1 MEVTKFGKETLC
13 NSVVINQEQAAMK
26 TNLLPE
32 YCRVLRFTDSS
43 GKVKEL
49 VFPRGLDLDRPKR
62 PRTTFSENQLD
73 MLEQTFQKNQYL
85 IGSERAELAVKLGLS
100 ETQVKVWFQNRR
112 TKCRKT
118 KSSNNHS
125 SHCKNAF
132 SQVIM
137 PIHPQYFQPWMD
149 ETYALER
156 KFYHPYMQVL
166 FSFVGE
172 SLCLVW
178 FCAVEGAKKFKN
190 KELNKKSLESTAK
203 NAQLF
208 EAKYM
213 MLFIPAALDYIATS
227 LNFISLTM
235 TSAGSYQMLRGSVI
249 IFTGLLSVG
258 FLGRSLSMAKVCGI
272 LLVTCGLLT
281 VGSADEIQQ
290 TNANQN
296 PSDNVPTDW
305 NRVKS
310 GDILVIIAQVIKA
323 IQLTYEE
330 YFIIK
335 YDVSPLVMLCIEG
348 PFGVLLSTA
357 FCIGFYFVKASPI
370 LTNDPDG
377 HLENPMEMF
386 NQIFDNCIL
395 LVPIISFIF
404 TYAASSFFGT
414 TVMKKYGATTR
425 QVVDAARTF
434 SVWMVSIFC
443 KWQTFNIIQLVGF
456 FIVML
461 GIGFYHEFRITY
473 CIKRMKEMLS
483 KTDTFEEKSSLTES
497 LPLQFHY
504 QSVFRV
510 KI

>member
-13 NSVVINQEQAAMK
+13 NSVAIKQEQAAIK

-73 MLEQTFQKNQYL
+73 MLEQTFQRNQYL

-125 SHCKNAF
+125 SHCKNAL

-137 PIHPQYFQPWMD
+137 PIHPQYFQPSLKSESDSHANSNWKNASRWMD

-190 KELNKKSLESTAK
+190 KELNKKSLKSTEN

-235 TSAGSYQMLRGSVI
+235 TSAGRSVI

-377 HLENPMEMF
+377 HLENPMEIIYIHLRRE
-386 NQIFDNCIL
+386 QLLWHNCNEKIWRN
-395 LVPIISFIF
+395 
-404 TYAASSFFGT
+404 Y
-414 TVMKKYGATTR
+414 
-425 QVVDAARTF
+425 
-434 SVWMVSIFC
+434 
-443 KWQTFNIIQLVGF
+443 
-456 FIVML
+456 
-461 GIGFYHEFRITY
+461 
-473 CIKRMKEMLS
+473 
-483 KTDTFEEKSSLTES
+483 KTS
-497 LPLQFHY
+497 
-504 QSVFRV
+504 R
-510 KI
+510 

>member
-1 MEVTKFGKETLC
+1 LYLLSDISGMEVTKFGKETLC
-13 NSVVINQEQAAMK
+13 NSVAINQEQAAMK

-73 MLEQTFQKNQYL
+73 MLEQTFQRNQYL

-125 SHCKNAF
+125 SHCKNAL

-137 PIHPQYFQPWMD
+137 PIHPQYFQPSLKSESDSHANSNWKNASRFFDAPIATHSLFIISGTGNTVLLKWMD

-190 KELNKKSLESTAK
+190 KELNKKSLESTAN
-203 NAQLF
+203 NAKLF

-357 FCIGFYFVKASPI
+357 FCISFYFVKASPI

-414 TVMKKYGATTR
+414 TVMKRYGATTR

-443 KWQTFNIIQLVGF
+443 KWQTFNIIQV
-456 FIVML
+456 I
-461 GIGFYHEFRITY
+461 I
-473 CIKRMKEMLS
+473 
-483 KTDTFEEKSSLTES
+483 
-497 LPLQFHY
+497 
-504 QSVFRV
+504 
-510 KI
+510 

>member
-1 MEVTKFGKETLC
+1 MSMFYSSFLFVSLFIISGTGNT
-13 NSVVINQEQAAMK
+13 V
-26 TNLLPE
+26 LL
-32 YCRVLRFTDSS
+32 
-43 GKVKEL
+43 K
-49 VFPRGLDLDRPKR
+49 
-62 PRTTFSENQLD
+62 
-73 MLEQTFQKNQYL
+73 
-85 IGSERAELAVKLGLS
+85 
-100 ETQVKVWFQNRR
+100 
-112 TKCRKT
+112 
-118 KSSNNHS
+118 
-125 SHCKNAF
+125 
-132 SQVIM
+132 
-137 PIHPQYFQPWMD
+137 WMD

-156 KFYHPYMQVL
+156 KFYHPYMQVF

-178 FCAVEGAKKFKN
+178 FCAVEGVKKFKN
-190 KELNKKSLESTAK
+190 KEFNKKSLESTA
-203 NAQLF
+203 NNTQLF

-290 TNANQN
+290 TNSNQN
-296 PSDNVPTDW
+296 PSDNVPADW

-310 GDILVIIAQVIKA
+310 GNYSCDILVIIAQVIKA

-377 HLENPMEMF
+377 HLENPIEMF
-386 NQIFDNCIL
+386 NQILDNCIL
-395 LVPIISFIF
+395 LVPIILFIF

-414 TVMKKYGATTR
+414 TVMKRYGATTR

-456 FIVML
+456 FIVMM

-483 KTDTFEEKSSLTES
+483 KTNTFEEKSSLTES
-497 LPLQFHY
+497 LPLQSRY
-504 QSVFRV
+504 QSVFQM
-510 KI
+510 KT

>member
-1 MEVTKFGKETLC
+1 MGIT
-13 NSVVINQEQAAMK
+13 
-26 TNLLPE
+26 
-32 YCRVLRFTDSS
+32 VL
-43 GKVKEL
+43 
-49 VFPRGLDLDRPKR
+49 
-62 PRTTFSENQLD
+62 
-73 MLEQTFQKNQYL
+73 
-85 IGSERAELAVKLGLS
+85 
-100 ETQVKVWFQNRR
+100 QVKFANVSYLLHLFIISGTGN
-112 TKCRKT
+112 TVLLK
-118 KSSNNHS
+118 
-125 SHCKNAF
+125 
-132 SQVIM
+132 
-137 PIHPQYFQPWMD
+137 WMD

-178 FCAVEGAKKFKN
+178 FCAVEGVKKFKN
-190 KELNKKSLESTAK
+190 KEFNKKSLGSTA
-203 NAQLF
+203 NNTQLF

-290 TNANQN
+290 ANSNQN
-296 PSDNVPTDW
+296 LSD
-305 NRVKS
+305 S
-310 GDILVIIAQVIKA
+310 DILVIIAQVIKA

-335 YDVSPLVMLCIEG
+335 YDVSPLVMLCTEG
-348 PFGVLLSTA
+348 PFGVLLSTT

-377 HLENPMEMF
+377 HLENPIEMF
-386 NQIFDNCIL
+386 NQIWDNCIL
-395 LVPIISFIF
+395 LVPIILFIF

-414 TVMKKYGATTR
+414 TVMKRYGATTR

-461 GIGFYHEFRITY
+461 GIGFYHEFRITN

-483 KTDTFEEKSSLTES
+483 ITNAIEEKSSLTES
-497 LPLQFHY
+497 LPLQSDY
-504 QSVFRV
+504 QSVFQM
-510 KI
+510 KT

>member
-13 NSVVINQEQAAMK
+13 NSVAINQEQAAMK

-73 MLEQTFQKNQYL
+73 MLEQTFQRNQYL

-125 SHCKNAF
+125 SHCKNAL

-137 PIHPQYFQPWMD
+137 PIHPQYFQPSLKSESDSHANSNWKNASRFFDAPIATHSWMD

-190 KELNKKSLESTAK
+190 KELNKKSLESTAN
-203 NAQLF
+203 NARLF

-335 YDVSPLVMLCIEG
+335 YDVSPLVPL
-348 PFGVLLSTA
+348 V
-357 FCIGFYFVKASPI
+357 FYFQQLFALAFI
-370 LTNDPDG
+370 L
-377 HLENPMEMF
+377 
-386 NQIFDNCIL
+386 
-395 LVPIISFIF
+395 
-404 TYAASSFFGT
+404 
-414 TVMKKYGATTR
+414 
-425 QVVDAARTF
+425 
-434 SVWMVSIFC
+434 
-443 KWQTFNIIQLVGF
+443 
-456 FIVML
+456 
-461 GIGFYHEFRITY
+461 
-473 CIKRMKEMLS
+473 
-483 KTDTFEEKSSLTES
+483 
-497 LPLQFHY
+497 
-504 QSVFRV
+504 
-510 KI
+510 

>member
-1 MEVTKFGKETLC
+1 MEVTKFEKESLC
-13 NSVVINQEQAAMK
+13 NSVAIKQEQAAIK

-73 MLEQTFQKNQYL
+73 TLEQMFQRNQYL
-85 IGSERAELAVKLGLS
+85 IGSERAELAEKLGLS

-118 KSSNNHS
+118 KSSNDHS
-125 SHCKNAF
+125 SHCKNAL

-137 PIHPQYFQPWMD
+137 PIHAQYFQPSLKSKSDSHADPNWKNVTRWMD

-178 FCAVEGAKKFKN
+178 FCAVEGVKKFKN
-190 KELNKKSLESTAK
+190 KEFNKKSLGSTA
-203 NAQLF
+203 NNTQLF

-249 IFTGLLSVG
+249 IFTSLLSVG

-281 VGSADEIQQ
+281 V
-290 TNANQN
+290 
-296 PSDNVPTDW
+296 
-305 NRVKS
+305 

-335 YDVSPLVMLCIEG
+335 YDVSPLVMLCTEG

-377 HLENPMEMF
+377 HLENPIEMF
-386 NQIFDNCIL
+386 NQIWDNCIL
-395 LVPIISFIF
+395 LVPII
-404 TYAASSFFGT
+404 
-414 TVMKKYGATTR
+414 
-425 QVVDAARTF
+425 
-434 SVWMVSIFC
+434 C
-443 KWQTFNIIQLVGF
+443 KL
-456 FIVML
+456 
-461 GIGFYHEFRITY
+461 R
-473 CIKRMKEMLS
+473 
-483 KTDTFEEKSSLTES
+483 
-497 LPLQFHY
+497 
-504 QSVFRV
+504 
-510 KI
+510 

>member
-1 MEVTKFGKETLC
+1 MGIT
-13 NSVVINQEQAAMK
+13 
-26 TNLLPE
+26 
-32 YCRVLRFTDSS
+32 VL
-43 GKVKEL
+43 
-49 VFPRGLDLDRPKR
+49 
-62 PRTTFSENQLD
+62 
-73 MLEQTFQKNQYL
+73 
-85 IGSERAELAVKLGLS
+85 
-100 ETQVKVWFQNRR
+100 QVKFANVSYLLHLFIISGTGN
-112 TKCRKT
+112 TVLLK
-118 KSSNNHS
+118 
-125 SHCKNAF
+125 
-132 SQVIM
+132 
-137 PIHPQYFQPWMD
+137 WMD

-178 FCAVEGAKKFKN
+178 FCAVEGVKKFKN
-190 KELNKKSLESTAK
+190 KEFNKKSLGSTA
-203 NAQLF
+203 NNTQLF

-290 TNANQN
+290 ANSNQN
-296 PSDNVPTDW
+296 LSD
-305 NRVKS
+305 S
-310 GDILVIIAQVIKA
+310 DILVIIAQVIKA

-335 YDVSPLVMLCIEG
+335 YDVSPLVPL
-348 PFGVLLSTA
+348 V
-357 FCIGFYFVKASPI
+357 FYFQQLFVLASPI

-377 HLENPMEMF
+377 HLENPIEMF
-386 NQIFDNCIL
+386 NQIWDNCIL
-395 LVPIISFIF
+395 LVPIILFIF

-414 TVMKKYGATTR
+414 TVMKRYGATTR

-461 GIGFYHEFRITY
+461 GIGFYHEFRITN

-483 KTDTFEEKSSLTES
+483 ITNAIEEKSSLTES
-497 LPLQFHY
+497 LPLQSDY
-504 QSVFRV
+504 QSVFQM
-510 KI
+510 KT

>member
-1 MEVTKFGKETLC
+1 VEDANGENVFHSFQTTKRPCFNVNLDHNGSKHWHTVWIRFNCNCLYLLSDISGMEVTKFGKETLC
-13 NSVVINQEQAAMK
+13 NSVAINQEQAAMK

-73 MLEQTFQKNQYL
+73 MLEQTFQRNQYL

-125 SHCKNAF
+125 SHCKNAL

-137 PIHPQYFQPWMD
+137 PIHPQYFQSSLKSESDSHANSNWKNASRWMD

-178 FCAVEGAKKFKN
+178 FCAVE
-190 KELNKKSLESTAK
+190 
-203 NAQLF
+203 
-208 EAKYM
+208 
-213 MLFIPAALDYIATS
+213 AALDYIATS

-235 TSAGSYQMLRGSVI
+235 TSAGSYQMLR
-249 IFTGLLSVG
+249 
-258 FLGRSLSMAKVCGI
+258 
-272 LLVTCGLLT
+272 
-281 VGSADEIQQ
+281 
-290 TNANQN
+290 
-296 PSDNVPTDW
+296 
-305 NRVKS
+305 

-357 FCIGFYFVKASPI
+357 FCISFYFVKASPI

-414 TVMKKYGATTR
+414 TVMKRYGATTR

-434 SVWMVSIFC
+434 S
-443 KWQTFNIIQLVGF
+443 
-456 FIVML
+456 
-461 GIGFYHEFRITY
+461 
-473 CIKRMKEMLS
+473 
-483 KTDTFEEKSSLTES
+483 
-497 LPLQFHY
+497 
-504 QSVFRV
+504 
-510 KI
+510 

>member
-1 MEVTKFGKETLC
+1 
-13 NSVVINQEQAAMK
+13 
-26 TNLLPE
+26 
-32 YCRVLRFTDSS
+32 
-43 GKVKEL
+43 
-49 VFPRGLDLDRPKR
+49 
-62 PRTTFSENQLD
+62 
-73 MLEQTFQKNQYL
+73 
-85 IGSERAELAVKLGLS
+85 
-100 ETQVKVWFQNRR
+100 
-112 TKCRKT
+112 
-118 KSSNNHS
+118 
-125 SHCKNAF
+125 
-132 SQVIM
+132 
-137 PIHPQYFQPWMD
+137 MD

-178 FCAVEGAKKFKN
+178 FCAVEGVKKFKN
-190 KELNKKSLESTAK
+190 KEFNKKSLGSTA
-203 NAQLF
+203 NNTQLF

-290 TNANQN
+290 ANSNQN
-296 PSDNVPTDW
+296 LSDSVPTDW

-310 GDILVIIAQVIKA
+310 GKLFMYDTTIKIVLCDILVIIAQVIKA

-335 YDVSPLVMLCIEG
+335 YDVSPLVMLCTEG
-348 PFGVLLSTA
+348 PFGVLLSTT

-377 HLENPMEMF
+377 HLENPIEMF
-386 NQIFDNCIL
+386 NQIWDNCIL
-395 LVPIISFIF
+395 LVPIILFIF

-414 TVMKKYGATTR
+414 TVMKRYGATTR

-461 GIGFYHEFRITY
+461 GIGFYHEFRITN

-483 KTDTFEEKSSLTES
+483 ITNAIEEKSSLTES
-497 LPLQFHY
+497 LPLQSDY
-504 QSVFRV
+504 QSVFQM
-510 KI
+510 KT